1 MPERFGFFKPRKP
14 PVRKK
19 GPSFSRKYGPEWEA
33 IRLQVLIRDNWQCRH
48 CGRVC
53 GDRWE
58 AQVDHIV
65 PLRQSENHSEENLQ
79 TLCIRCHLKKT
90 QQGL

>member
-1 MPERFGFFKPRKP
+1 MRKP
-14 PVRKK
+14 
-19 GPSFSRKYGPEWEA
+19 GPTFHSKYGPDWEA
-33 IRLQVLIRDNWQCRH
+33 LRLRVLTRDNWQCRH

-58 AQVDHIV
+58 AQVDHQI
-65 PLRQSENHSEENLQ
+65 PKKAGGDDSEENLQ